1 MKEIDF
7 TKTDMKDSVERF
19 FESLTEL
26 DNFSGAGLTEEN
38 GELFITAYTTVGASS
53 EDMLVIPKTFEG
65 FEVETETI
73 GEITLQ

>member
-38 GELFITAYTTVGASS
+38 GELFITAYTTVGASA
-53 EDMLVIPKTFEG
+53 EDMLVIPKTFDG
-65 FEVETETI
+65 YNVKVLTI
-73 GEITLQ
+73 GNIELQ